1 MDGFVR
7 ERLRPLAPGLLLA
20 LLTLCFGFGMGGAF
34 GAIED
39 SMKDGLS
46 SSAEAVLDT
55 VYAGDRAKMDAVVK
69 KSWVYYKRAHL
80 HANGL
85 GTSALA
91 CILLLSVLGKPG
103 PLERAGAA
111 AFGIGALL
119 YSVFWLMAG
128 TTAPGLGSTG
138 AAKES
143 LRLIAIPGSGLCI
156 VGLLLTLYATVT
168 RVILGRD

>member
-91 CILLLSVLGKPG
+91 CILLLSLLGKPG
-103 PLERAGAA
+103 TLEQAGAA
-111 AFGIGALL
+111 AFGLGALL

-128 TTAPGLGSTG
+128 TSAPGLGSTG
-138 AAKES
+138 VAKES
-143 LRLIAIPGSGLCI
+143 LGWIAIPGSGLCF
-156 VGLLLTLYATVT
+156 VGLLITLYATVT
-168 RVILGRD
+168 RTILGRD